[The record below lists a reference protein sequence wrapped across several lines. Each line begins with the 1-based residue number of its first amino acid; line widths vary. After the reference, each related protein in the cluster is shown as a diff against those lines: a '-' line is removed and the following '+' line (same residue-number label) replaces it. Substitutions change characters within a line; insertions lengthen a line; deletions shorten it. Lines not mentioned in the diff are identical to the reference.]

1 MEIGK
6 SHDNLNITR
15 NVPHTDIH
23 TAPYN
28 ATPEQ
33 KSSSCNLKRNVNSD
47 LSTYQTQLNS
57 NTDRHGIS
65 LIIETM
71 PKYEGNYNLV

>member
-1 MEIGK
+1 MGI
-6 SHDNLNITR
+6 N
-15 NVPHTDIH
+15 

-28 ATPEQ
+28 AIPEQ
-33 KSSSCNLKRNVNSD
+33 KPSSCDVKRNVNSD

-57 NTDRHGIS
+57 NTDRHGFS

-71 PKYEGNYNLV
+71 PKYGGNYNLV